1 MSFRFLID
9 KNMFHDSAELSLLS
23 NKINLTD
30 TAIRKSVR
38 KFVNRKILKN
48 ILEMSNSLK
57 QDLFKNLR
65 NYTEHV

>member
-1 MSFRFLID
+1 
-9 KNMFHDSAELSLLS
+9 MFHDSAELSLLS
-23 NKINLTD
+23 KKINLTD

>member
-1 MSFRFLID
+1 
-9 KNMFHDSAELSLLS
+9 MFHDSAELSLLS
-23 NKINLTD
+23 KKINRTD

>member
-1 MSFRFLID
+1 
-9 KNMFHDSAELSLLS
+9 MFHDSAELSLLS
-23 NKINLTD
+23 KKINLTD

-48 ILEMSNSLK
+48 ILQMSNSLK

>member
-38 KFVNRKILKN
+38 KFANRKILKN
-48 ILEMSNSLK
+48 ILEMSNSL
-57 QDLFKNLR
+57 
-65 NYTEHV
+65 